1 MYGPWESVAD
11 RETERNRRTDRET
24 GKKQHRVTKITGTE
38 ATKMD
43 SYFPDQPQAKER
55 TRKHKKETMMENID
69 SIPLS
74 DSQYIID
81 QSQECVEMSS
91 WMMGYPD
98 GENASEGGADVDP
111 QSEEGITNDDPKPR
125 RLCATRK
132 RLRSA
137 RTQRER
143 PDTDSVEKVN
153 SELLDPD
160 NSGERIPAQTL

>member
-1 MYGPWESVAD
+1 MYGLWDSVTD
-11 RETERNRRTDRET
+11 LERNRRTDRER
-24 GKKQHRVTKITGTE
+24 GKKEHRVTKITETE

-55 TRKHKKETMMENID
+55 TRKDKKEMMMENID

-111 QSEEGITNDDPKPR
+111 QSEERITKYEPKPR
-125 RLCATRK
+125 RLCATRG
-132 RLRSA
+132 A
-137 RTQRER
+137 RGTQREQL
-143 PDTDSVEKVN
+143 DTDGVEKVN